1 VLEEGSAAPPFRLQ
15 DQHGDSVA
23 LEELRGGWVV
33 LWWYP
38 KAFTSG

>member
-1 VLEEGSAAPPFRLQ
+1 MTAPEFTLPDHHGNAVSLTDFRGS
-15 DQHGDSVA
+15 
-23 LEELRGGWVV
+23 WVV